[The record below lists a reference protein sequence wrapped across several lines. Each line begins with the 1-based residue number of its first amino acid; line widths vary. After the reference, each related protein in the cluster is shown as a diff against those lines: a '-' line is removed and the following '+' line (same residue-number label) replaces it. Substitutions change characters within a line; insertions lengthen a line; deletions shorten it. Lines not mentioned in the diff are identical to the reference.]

1 MKFKYAQEISN
12 LPDGEHFDANTP
24 GLSLIKRKTGKHS
37 WTLLYRHNSPKL
49 KRWTIG
55 RLNRISLK
63 EARKRVQKRSD
74 DPVADKKKQRLE
86 ENNTPTFKQLCK
98 RYIKEWCEKNQR
110 YWKKSETALR
120 HPRFDSWQRRP
131 VIEIERSDVKKLIA
145 TIPGDGLANQ
155 VRAQLHALF
164 NFALDED
171 LLLVNPVARTKRRFV
186 LPRDRVLTDD
196 EIRSAWKIPIFR
208 DGSANVSKTR
218 QRETDSSLRDQRK
231 RVDHPRVEVQT
242 QTCPRRS
249 ARSYRYRNS
258 RRTAGER

>member
-55 RLNRISLK
+55 RLDRISLK
-63 EARKRVQKRSD
+63 EARKRVRTRSD

-110 YWKKSETALR
+110 YWEKSETA
-120 HPRFDSWQRRP
+120 HHVTHAYDSWQRRR
-131 VIEIERSDVKKLIA
+131 VSEIERSDVKEA
-145 TIPGDGLANQ
+145 DSRRYPEMVLANQ
-155 VRAQLHALF
+155 VRSL
-164 NFALDED
+164 
-171 LLLVNPVARTKRRFV
+171 VARAFQF
-186 LPRDRVLTDD
+186 
-196 EIRSAWKIPIFR
+196 RSR
-208 DGSANVSKTR
+208 
-218 QRETDSSLRDQRK
+218 
-231 RVDHPRVEVQT
+231 
-242 QTCPRRS
+242 
-249 ARSYRYRNS
+249 
-258 RRTAGER
+258 